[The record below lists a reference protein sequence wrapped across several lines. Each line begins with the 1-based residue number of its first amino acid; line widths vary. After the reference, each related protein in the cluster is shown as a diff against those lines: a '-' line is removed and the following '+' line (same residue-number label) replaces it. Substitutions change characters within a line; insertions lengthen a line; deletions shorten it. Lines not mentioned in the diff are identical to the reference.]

1 MILTY
6 QNKLTN
12 KRIYVIIYIIL
23 LKGIY
28 NKEVKGKMNINDLLI
43 TGVSADERE
52 TTINFSRTDKEAEVY
67 TSDNTVLTKIKNM
80 FNSDDCEWKLKD
92 VVKDQDGN
100 VVGVFF
106 IVPKKL
112 ISLRAKTMKSSL
124 TDEQRRA
131 AAERLKNARNFQ

>member
-1 MILTY
+1 
-6 QNKLTN
+6 
-12 KRIYVIIYIIL
+12 
-23 LKGIY
+23 
-28 NKEVKGKMNINDLLI
+28 MNINDLSI
-43 TGVSADERE
+43 TGVSADEQE
-52 TTINFSRTDKEAEVY
+52 TTINYGRTDKEAEVY

-112 ISLRAKTMKSSL
+112 ISLRAKTVKSSL

-131 AAERLKNARNFQ
+131 AAKRLKNARRLSDLM

>member
-1 MILTY
+1 M
-6 QNKLTN
+6 TN
-12 KRIYVIIYIIL
+12 KRVYIIIYIIL

-28 NKEVKGKMNINDLLI
+28 NKEVKRRMNINDLVI
-43 TGVSADERE
+43 TGVSTDEQE

-80 FNSDDCEWKLKD
+80 FSSDDCEWKLKN
-92 VVKDQDGN
+92 VVKDRDGN

-112 ISLRAKTMKSSL
+112 ISLRAKTVKSSL
-124 TDEQRRA
+124 TDEQKQA
-131 AAERLKNARNFQ
+131 AAERLKNARSFNKN